1 MAFPTEMAGNDGAD
15 GGEGCGVALG
25 TLSAES
31 IHSRIRRV
39 HQRAT
44 AMLSEAL
51 SAFNLTAPQWA
62 ALAALHQH
70 GPMSQIDL
78 GRSIAMDPATMQ
90 GVVVR
95 LIDRGYLLRSP
106 DSMDRRRN
114 LVRLADSGRRVVE
127 AAGPAIAQAEAEL
140 TGRLSVDERRR
151 LADLLA
157 RLCL

>member
-1 MAFPTEMAGNDGAD
+1 MVLPTERAGKDAAD
-15 GGEGCGVALG
+15 GREDSDIPLCTVP
-25 TLSAES
+25 AEF

-44 AMLSEAL
+44 AMLSDAL
-51 SAFNLTAPQWA
+51 AEFNLTPPQWA
-62 ALAALHQH
+62 TLAALHQH

-95 LIDRGYLLRSP
+95 LTDRGYLLRSP
-106 DSMDRRRN
+106 DSLDRRRN
-114 LVRLADSGRRVVE
+114 LVSLADSGRRVVE
-127 AAGPAIAQAEAEL
+127 TAAPAIARAEAEL
-140 TGRLSVDERRR
+140 TGGLSADERTR

-157 RLCL
+157 RLCN

>member
-1 MAFPTEMAGNDGAD
+1 MALPNEMVGNETAD
-15 GGEGCGVALG
+15 GREDLDIPLC
-25 TLSAES
+25 TLPAEY

-44 AMLSEAL
+44 AMLSDAL
-51 SAFNLTAPQWA
+51 ADFNLTAPQWA

-90 GVVVR
+90 GVVMR
-95 LIDRGYLLRSP
+95 LTSRGYLLRNP
-106 DSMDRRRN
+106 DIMDRRRN
-114 LVRLADSGRRVVE
+114 LVSLADSGRRVVE
-127 AAGPAIAQAEAEL
+127 TAAPAIALAEAQL
-140 TGRLSVDERRR
+140 TGRLSVDERSR

-157 RLCL
+157 RLSA

>member
-15 GGEGCGVALG
+15 GRERCDV
-25 TLSAES
+25 TLCTVPAES

-44 AMLSEAL
+44 AMLSDAL
-51 SAFNLTAPQWA
+51 TDFNLTAPQWA
-62 ALAALHQH
+62 ALAALYQH

-106 DSMDRRRN
+106 DSLDRRRN

-127 AAGPAIAQAEAEL
+127 AAGPAIARAEAEL
-140 TGRLSVDERRR
+140 TGRLSGDERHR

-157 RLCL
+157 RLGA

>member
-1 MAFPTEMAGNDGAD
+1 MALPTEMAGNDTAD
-15 GGEGCGVALG
+15 GREDCGGALC
-25 TLSAES
+25 TVPAEP

-44 AMLSEAL
+44 AMLSDAL
-51 SAFNLTAPQWA
+51 AEFNLTAPQWA
-62 ALAALHQH
+62 ALAALHHH

-95 LIDRGYLLRSP
+95 LTDRGYLLRSP
-106 DSMDRRRN
+106 DSLDRRRN
-114 LVRLADSGRRVVE
+114 LVSLAESGRRVVE
-127 AAGPAIAQAEAEL
+127 TAGPAIARAEAEL
-140 TGRLSVDERRR
+140 TARLSVEERNR

-157 RLCL
+157 RLSA

>member
-1 MAFPTEMAGNDGAD
+1 MALPTEMAGTDSAD
-15 GGEGCGVALG
+15 GREGCDVALC
-25 TLSAES
+25 TVPAES

-51 SAFNLTAPQWA
+51 TAFNLTAPQWA

-106 DSMDRRRN
+106 DSLDRRRN

-140 TGRLSVDERRR
+140 TRRLSADDRTR
-151 LADLLA
+151 LAELLA
-157 RLCL
+157 RLCA

>member
-1 MAFPTEMAGNDGAD
+1 MALPTEMAGTDSAD
-15 GGEGCGVALG
+15 GREGCDVALC
-25 TLSAES
+25 TVPTES

-51 SAFNLTAPQWA
+51 TAFNLTAPQWA

-106 DSMDRRRN
+106 DSLDRRRN

-140 TGRLSVDERRR
+140 TGRLSADDRTR
-151 LADLLA
+151 LAELLA
-157 RLCL
+157 RLCA